1 MVSFNLAQQR
11 AESSSTSSSF
21 FRLDKDDAAIGFTY
35 DPNLTPGHVL
45 PSPTSSE
52 VSEEISVARWR
63 LTLASHLAA
72 HLRSCVLH
80 EVGLTASAGIA
91 GNKLLAKLMCAKHK
105 PAEQTVFLPANQT
118 EVLHYLE
125 NYEVRSLN
133 GFGGAIV
140 NKLRGCL
147 GGEQLGHSGT
157 EWINGGLGLD
167 PQTSLVEARDR
178 DPPVPLT
185 VSLCRKA
192 FTAQSL
198 VDLFGQR
205 LGPRLWSLL
214 HGIDHDEVI
223 PAPLYPHQISIEDT
237 FRGLRGQAQHEQ
249 LHILSTSLLR
259 RLEVEL
265 VEDEGDLSQPLM
277 LRNEPVML
285 PSEEGREQ
293 PLDLKGMCVRSYVE
307 QDSLSQEVA
316 CRRAWRRY
324 PLSVRLSI
332 RQGWEN
338 RTSKQS
344 RMPVEVF
351 DLSLSR
357 SQRATALAATLE
369 GLRRSMIATH
379 GDRGEGI
386 NLINIAALDL
396 VKQKPA
402 ASIGALFAN
411 GNGKGKGKGK
421 EVVID
426 KDFLESLPLEIRKE
440 VMAQYGHVP
449 TDDAIANTD
458 EDISGVGEDVKASDD
473 DEHGGGGVGGGD
485 DDEDLVCDKC
495 GGVQEA
501 WLQHDHLIWPVFG
514 LPPCFAQLM
523 DKNIWS
529 RSSQADELQARERE
543 RMMPPSQERH

>member
-1 MVSFNLAQQR
+1 
-11 AESSSTSSSF
+11 
-21 FRLDKDDAAIGFTY
+21 
-35 DPNLTPGHVL
+35 
-45 PSPTSSE
+45 
-52 VSEEISVARWR
+52 
-63 LTLASHLAA
+63 
-72 HLRSCVLH
+72 
-80 EVGLTASAGIA
+80 
-91 GNKLLAKLMCAKHK
+91 LLAKLMCAKHK
-105 PAEQTVFLPANQT
+105 PAEQTVFLPENHT
-118 EVLHYLE
+118 EVLQYLDT
-125 NYEVRSLN
+125 YEVRSLN

-140 NKLRGCL
+140 NKLRACL

-167 PQTSLVEARDR
+167 PQTALVEARDR

-205 LGPRLWSLL
+205 LGPRLWGLL

-249 LHILSTSLLR
+249 LHILSMSLLR

-265 VEDEGDLSQPLM
+265 VEDEGDLSQPLT
-277 LRNEPVML
+277 LKNEPVTL
-285 PSEEGREQ
+285 PSEEGREH
-293 PLDLKGMCVRSYVE
+293 PLDLKGMSVRTYVE
-307 QDSLSQEVA
+307 QDSPSQEMA

-338 RTSKQS
+338 RTSKQT

-369 GLRRSMIATH
+369 GLRRSLIATH

-411 GNGKGKGKGK
+411 GNANGKGKGK

-426 KDFLESLPLEIRKE
+426 EDFLNSLPPDIRKE
-440 VMAQYGHVP
+440 VMAQYGYVSTHGTTAS
-449 TDDAIANTD
+449 TDGATSEINNDVEPN
-458 EDISGVGEDVKASDD
+458 DIDGLAGGE
-473 DEHGGGGVGGGD
+473 
-485 DDEDLVCDKC
+485 DDEDELICDKC
-495 GGVQEA
+495 GSVQEA

-529 RSSQADELQARERE
+529 GSTRVDDRQETQRERQGV
-543 RMMPPSQERH
+543 MPPSQERH

>member
-1 MVSFNLAQQR
+1 MQQQSAASSAPVSP
-11 AESSSTSSSF
+11 F
-21 FRLDKDDAAIGFTY
+21 FRLDKDDPTIGIAY
-35 DPNLTPGHVL
+35 DPTLPPGHVL
-45 PSPTSSE
+45 PILTSSE
-52 VSEEISVARWR
+52 VSEEVAIARRR
-63 LTLASHLAA
+63 LLLASHLAS
-72 HLRSCVLH
+72 HLRSCILH
-80 EVGLTASAGIA
+80 EIGLTASAGIA
-91 GNKLLAKLMCAKHK
+91 SNKLLAKLMCAKHK

-118 EVLHYLE
+118 EVQQYLDT
-125 NYEVRSLN
+125 YEVRALN

-167 PQTSLVEARDR
+167 PQTALVEARDR

-185 VSLCRKA
+185 VSLSRKA

-198 VDLFGQR
+198 VELFGQR
-205 LGPRLWSLL
+205 LGPRLWGLL

-249 LHILSTSLLR
+249 LHVLSSSLLR

-265 VEDEGDLSQPLM
+265 VEDEGDLSQPLT
-277 LRNEPVML
+277 LRNEPVTL

-307 QDSLSQEVA
+307 EDSLSQEVA
-316 CRRAWRRY
+316 SRRTWRRY

-338 RTSKQS
+338 RTSKQT

-411 GNGKGKGKGK
+411 GNGKGKGK

-426 KDFLESLPLEIRKE
+426 EEFLRSLPPEIRKE
-440 VMAQYGHVP
+440 VMDQYGHVP
-449 TDDAIANTD
+449 TDITAASAD
-458 EDISGVGEDVKASDD
+458 EKYSGVGDVIEPNDEDV
-473 DEHGGGGVGGGD
+473 HNGG
-485 DDEDLVCDKC
+485 EEEEELICDKC
-495 GGVQEA
+495 GAVQEA

-523 DKNIWS
+523 DKNLWS
-529 RSSQADELQARERE
+529 GSTWADDQRERE
-543 RMMPPSQERH
+543 KASVLPPSQERH